1 MPGVEVHVDPAQAEQ
16 LRPSRPGAQGEVPST
31 PTRSWIIDVDD
42 LDASLRGAGAAGAE
56 QVGERTAV
64 PTMGW
69 SACVRDPEG
78 NVIRLWQTDP
88 DAA

>member
-1 MPGVEVHVDPAQAEQ
+1 M
-16 LRPSRPGAQGEVPST
+16 
-31 PTRSWIIDVDD
+31 IIDVDD